1 MITSIF
7 NNLSFHEKKKF
18 LLISV
23 FIFLLIILEL
33 ISLGLLLPIIKIIFS
48 QGNEAFFNFYFL
60 KNLNYEKKIIILL
73 ILLITSFIIK
83 NLFNAFLTY
92 YKKKFLADIQVN
104 FQSRVFKFYLNQSYE
119 FFLENNKP
127 RILRNLGILAEYII
141 VLENII
147 NVMIEML
154 ILFLIL
160 TLIYLNNIQVGIFIT
175 IFSVIF
181 TLLILKIF
189 KGKFKK
195 YGELINIYNEK
206 LIDNYLDSLGSIRD
220 IILQKK
226 QNFFVKSVLKNISL
240 QADVNV
246 KNSFLSELPRLFIE
260 IIFVIGISLLILVLI
275 LSNQDTQ
282 AIIVT
287 LTFTTALCL
296 RAIPS
301 ISKIIYQS
309 SGLYFKIDTVNRVNA
324 LLKEFSIS
332 EVKEDNSKNVS
343 FNDLVFKNIV
353 FSYKK
358 NKSIKIFNNL
368 NLTIKKNEVIG
379 IIGPSGS
386 GKSTLLDLTCGLI
399 TPDEGNV
406 LLDDMQLDS
415 KTIESWQKKISY
427 ISQKNY
433 LLNDSI
439 LQNVA
444 FAEEEEEIDINK
456 VNEAIKFAKLD
467 NLINSKKD
475 GIYFKI
481 GEDGKNLSGG
491 QRQRIIIAR
500 AIYRD
505 SDLLIFDEATS
516 ALDKKTEIEIFND
529 IKENFKNKKT
539 VLISTHN
546 NNNLYFCDKIIN
558 IDEL

>member
-1 MITSIF
+1 MIVNIF
-7 NNLSFHEKKKF
+7 NNLTSKEKKKF
-18 LLISV
+18 FLISL

-33 ISLGLLLPIIKIIFS
+33 VSLGLLLPIIKIIFS
-48 QGNEAFFNFYFL
+48 ENDVSLLNFHFFEV
-60 KNLNYEKKIIILL
+60 LNYEKKIL
-73 ILLITSFIIK
+73 ILLSFLIFSFVIK
-83 NLFNAFLTY
+83 NLFNAFLIF

-104 FQSRVFKFYLNQSYE
+104 FQSRVFKFYLNQSYDY
-119 FFLENNKP
+119 FLENNKP
-127 RILRNLGILAEYII
+127 KILRNLGILAEYII
-141 VLENII
+141 VLENFI
-147 NVMIEML
+147 NIFIEIL

-160 TLIYLNNIQVGIFIT
+160 TLIYLNNVQVGIFVT
-175 IFSVIF
+175 LFSIIF
-181 TLLILKIF
+181 TFLILKIF

-206 LIDNYLDSLGSIRD
+206 LINNYLDSLGSIRD

-226 QNFFVKSVLKNISL
+226 QNFFVNNFLKNASL
-240 QADVNV
+240 QANINV
-246 KNSFLSELPRLFIE
+246 KNSFLSDLPRLFIE

-275 LSNQDTQ
+275 FSNQDPQ
-282 AIIVT
+282 NIIIT

-309 SGLYFKIDTVNRVNA
+309 SGLYFKVDTVNRVHD
-324 LLKEFSIS
+324 LLNEFLIPDT
-332 EVKEDNSKNVS
+332 KINNSNIS
-343 FNDLVFKNIV
+343 FNDLVLKDID

-358 NKSIKIFNNL
+358 NKTLNIFKNL
-368 NLTIKKNEVIG
+368 NLKIKKNEVIG
-379 IIGPSGS
+379 IMGPSGS
-386 GKSTLLDLTCGLI
+386 GKSTLLDLICGILA
-399 TPDEGNV
+399 PDKGN
-406 LLDDMQLDS
+406 LYIDGNELNL
-415 KTIESWQKKISY
+415 KTLESWQKKISY

-433 LLNDSI
+433 LLNDNI

-444 FAEEEEEIDINK
+444 FAEEKDEINMDK
-456 VNEAIKFAKLD
+456 VYEAINFAKLD
-467 NLINSKKD
+467 NLIQSKKD
-475 GIYFKI
+475 GIYFNI

-505 SDLLIFDEATS
+505 TDLLIFDEATS
-516 ALDKKTEIEIFND
+516 ALDLKTEMEIFSD

-539 VLISTHN
+539 VIISTHN
-546 NNNLYFCDKIIN
+546 KNNLYFCDKILN

>member
-1 MITSIF
+1 M
-7 NNLSFHEKKKF
+7 
-18 LLISV
+18 
-23 FIFLLIILEL
+23 
-33 ISLGLLLPIIKIIFS
+33 
-48 QGNEAFFNFYFL
+48 
-60 KNLNYEKKIIILL
+60 
-73 ILLITSFIIK
+73 
-83 NLFNAFLTY
+83 
-92 YKKKFLADIQVN
+92 
-104 FQSRVFKFYLNQSYE
+104 
-119 FFLENNKP
+119 
-127 RILRNLGILAEYII
+127 
-141 VLENII
+141 LENII
-147 NVMIEML
+147 NVLIEVL

-206 LIDNYLDSLGSIRD
+206 LINNYLDSLGSIRD

-275 LSNQDTQ
+275 FSNQDTQ
-282 AIIVT
+282 TIIVT

-309 SGLYFKIDTVNRVNA
+309 SGLYFKIDTVNRVNT

-332 EVKEDNSKNVS
+332 EVKEDNSKNIS
-343 FNDLVFKNIV
+343 FNDLVLKNIV

-379 IIGPSGS
+379 IMGPSGS
-386 GKSTLLDLTCGLI
+386 GKSTLLDLICGLI
-399 TPDEGNV
+399 LPDEGSV
-406 LLDDMQLDS
+406 LLDNIHLNN

-433 LLNDSI
+433 LLNDNI

-444 FAEEEEEIDINK
+444 FAEEKEEIDINK

-467 NLINSKKD
+467 NLIKSKKD

-546 NNNLYFCDKIIN
+546 NDNLYFVIK
-558 IDEL
+558 